1 MLKSRHIIRGS
12 IIGLASVALLQACSR
27 NNNETPSTTSTVA
40 ELIQPLAQV
49 ERTADGVVRTL
60 PEGPAKK
67 VRLQV
72 MADNIILVT
81 AIPGDSFSVI
91 PPSIPVAAQ
100 PTTTLIFTT
109 DPPDIQLV
117 LNHHA
122 MSAAEYLAD
131 G

>member
-1 MLKSRHIIRGS
+1 MLKTRHIIRGC

-40 ELIQPLAQV
+40 EHIQPLAQV
-49 ERTADGVVRTL
+49 ERTADGVVLTL

-72 MADNIILVT
+72 MADNIIRVT

-91 PPSIPVAAQ
+91 PPSIQVVAQ
-100 PTTTLIFTT
+100 PRSEERRVGKECRARETVR
-109 DPPDIQLV
+109 QLK
-117 LNHHA
+117 
-122 MSAAEYLAD
+122 
-131 G
+131 